1 MRDGHLPFLQS
12 KSSRSV
18 HGSMHQMRSRG
29 YDHLLDVMYIER
41 RPLRHVPVQI
51 IAAQLHRTK
60 IQIWREHG
68 RWHEVEESIYGAS
81 IRSSADRRESTQIF
95 LTGAQ

>member
-1 MRDGHLPFLQS
+1 
-12 KSSRSV
+12 
-18 HGSMHQMRSRG
+18 MRSRG

-41 RPLRHVPVQI
+41 RPLRHVPVQT

-95 LTGAQ
+95 LTGAQHKGSIFRLSERCSYLTNCTLS

>member
-1 MRDGHLPFLQS
+1 
-12 KSSRSV
+12 
-18 HGSMHQMRSRG
+18 MRSRG

-41 RPLRHVPVQI
+41 RPLRHVRVQT

-81 IRSSADRRESTQIF
+81 IRSSAERRESTQIF
-95 LTGAQ
+95 ITEAQQKGSIFRLSEGCSYLTNCTLS